1 MNNHEIIL
9 RYLNASGVD
18 RLVPRAALIDMDGT
32 LYDSMPNHATAWHT
46 LATEI
51 GIPATRE
58 EFFLYEGATGAYT
71 LCRLFNRA
79 LGRDATEEEIS
90 RLYKRKT
97 QLFASQPA
105 VGLMPGAKRLLE
117 FFKSAGT
124 KRIVVTGSGQ
134 NTVINRLTTDFAG
147 LIDAGDIITARDVKR
162 GKPDP
167 EPYLMGMQRA
177 GVTASEAIVIE
188 NAPLG
193 VTAGHRSG
201 AFTVGVTTGPIPR
214 AELEK
219 AGADI
224 VYDSMEQCAEIM
236 PSLFHEMTTISRS

>member
-1 MNNHEIIL
+1 MNNHEILL
-9 RYLNASGVD
+9 RYLDSAGVD
-18 RLVPRAALIDMDGT
+18 RFVPRAALIDMDGT

-51 GIPATRE
+51 GIPSTRE

-79 LGRDATEEEIS
+79 LGRDATPEEIS

-97 QLFASQPA
+97 ELFAAQPA
-105 VGLMPGAKRLLE
+105 VGLMPGARLLLE
-117 FFKSAGT
+117 FFKSAET

-134 NTVINRLTTDFAG
+134 DSVISRLTTDFAG
-147 LIDAGDIITARDVKR
+147 LIEAGNIITARDVKK

-167 EPYLMGMQRA
+167 EPYLMGMKRA
-177 GVTASEAIVIE
+177 GVSAAEAIVIE

-201 AFTVGVTTGPIPR
+201 AFTVGVTTGPVPR

-224 VYDSMEQCAEIM
+224 VYDSMEECARLM
-236 PSLFHEMTTISRS
+236 PALFQEMAVTSRR

>member
-1 MNNHEIIL
+1 MNNHDIIL
-9 RYLNASGVD
+9 RYLSATGAKKF
-18 RLVPRAALIDMDGT
+18 VPRAALIDMDGT

-51 GIPATRE
+51 GIPTTRE

-79 LGRDATEEEIS
+79 FGRDATPDEIK

-97 QLFASQPA
+97 ELFAAQPA
-105 VGLMPGAKRLLE
+105 VGLMPGAMRLLE
-117 FFKSAGT
+117 FFKQAGT
-124 KRIVVTGSGQ
+124 ERIVVTGSGQ
-134 NTVINRLTTDFAG
+134 DTVISRLTTDFPG
-147 LIDAGDIITARDVKR
+147 LIYADKIITARDVTK

-167 EPYLMGMQRA
+167 EPYLMGMNLA
-177 GVTASEAIVIE
+177 GVSPAEAIVIE

-193 VTAGHRSG
+193 VMAGHRSG

-214 AELEK
+214 AEMEK

-224 VYDSMEQCAEIM
+224 VYDSMEQCAAEM
-236 PSLFHEMTTISRS
+236 PALFSEMSSVTLK

>member
-1 MNNHEIIL
+1 MTDHDIIL
-9 RYLNASGVD
+9 RYLDATGAQ
-18 RLVPRAALIDMDGT
+18 RFVPRAALIDMDGT

-51 GIPATRE
+51 GIPSTRE

-79 LGRDATEEEIS
+79 FGRDATEEEIK

-97 QLFASQPA
+97 ELFAMQPA
-105 VGLMPGAKRLLE
+105 VGLMPGAKKLLE
-117 FFKSAGT
+117 FFKAAGT
-124 KRIVVTGSGQ
+124 KRVVVTGSGQ
-134 NTVINRLTTDFAG
+134 QTVISRLTGDFAG
-147 LIDAGDIITARDVKR
+147 LIDADSIITARDVKR

-167 EPYLMGMQRA
+167 EPYLMGMKRA
-177 GVTASEAIVIE
+177 GVKATEAIVIE

-224 VYDSMEQCAEIM
+224 VYDTMEQCAEMM
-236 PSLFHEMTTISRS
+236 PGLFSAMAETTRS

>member
-1 MNNHEIIL
+1 MNNRETIL
-9 RYLNASGVD
+9 RYLSAAGVD
-18 RLVPRAALIDMDGT
+18 RFVPRAALIDMDGT

-46 LATEI
+46 LATEN
-51 GIPATRE
+51 GIPSTRE

-79 LGRDATEEEIS
+79 FGRDATPEEIS

-97 QLFASQPA
+97 ELFAMQPA
-105 VGLMPGAKRLLE
+105 VGLMPGAKKLLD
-117 FFKSAGT
+117 FFKAAGT

-134 NTVINRLTTDFAG
+134 DTVISRLTTDFAG
-147 LIDAGDIITARDVKR
+147 LIEATDIITARDVKK

-167 EPYLMGMQRA
+167 EPYIMGMKRA
-177 GVTASEAIVIE
+177 GAVPSESIVIE

-201 AFTVGVTTGPIPR
+201 AFTVGVTTGPVPR
-214 AELEK
+214 VELEK

-224 VYDSMEQCAEIM
+224 VYDSMEECAEMM
-236 PSLFHEMTTISRS
+236 PGLFREMAVTTRS